1 MCPHKSTNTKEG
13 GAFRLREVGLEPEK
27 ERDFVCVCFSFV
39 FVYSFVER
47 GCWQH
52 QNHYSLKCLFTL
64 SLFHRVVV
72 KEYYSK
78 VRLRLSSILTT
89 TTTMLLRPIDRSID
103 LSRRRRLRRR
113 FSFSSSRERT
123 PTFRIGKISVY
134 ILSCATSSLKCRL
147 FSLSLFLSPEGK
159 EEREICSTN
168 VALVPFEIVKKD

>member
-1 MCPHKSTNTKEG
+1 MSTQKHKHKG
-13 GAFRLREVGLEPEK
+13 GGGPRLREVGLEPEK

-78 VRLRLSSILTT
+78 VRLKFVVDFDDDDDDATA
-89 TTTMLLRPIDRSID
+89 PDRSID
-103 LSRRRRLRRR
+103 R
-113 FSFSSSRERT
+113 SFASSS
-123 PTFRIGKISVY
+123 F
-134 ILSCATSSLKCRL
+134 TSSSVFVFIESGKNAD
-147 FSLSLFLSPEGK
+147 FSDW
-159 EEREICSTN
+159 
-168 VALVPFEIVKKD
+168 KD

>member
-1 MCPHKSTNTKEG
+1 MSTHKSTHTKEG
-13 GAFRLREVGLEPEK
+13 GPDLIKEVGLEPEK

-78 VRLRLSSILTT
+78 VRLKFVVDFDDDDDDATA
-89 TTTMLLRPIDRSID
+89 PDRSID
-103 LSRRRRLRRR
+103 R
-113 FSFSSSRERT
+113 SFASSS
-123 PTFRIGKISVY
+123 F
-134 ILSCATSSLKCRL
+134 TSSSVFVFIESGKND
-147 FSLSLFLSPEGK
+147 FSDW
-159 EEREICSTN
+159 
-168 VALVPFEIVKKD
+168 KD